1 MDYISVKEA
10 AEQWQV
16 SQRWVQKLCKEN
28 RIDGVLRFGHSYM
41 IPKDLKGLSI
51 LDTASTNLRKRNKF
65 ISVDFAALFYGR

>member
-41 IPKDLKGLSI
+41 IPKDCRS
-51 LDTASTNLRKRNKF
+51 
-65 ISVDFAALFYGR
+65 

>member
-28 RIDGVLRFGHSYM
+28 RIDGCCVS
-41 IPKDLKGLSI
+41 DI
-51 LDTASTNLRKRNKF
+51 L
-65 ISVDFAALFYGR
+65 I

>member
-41 IPKDLKGLSI
+41 IPKDLK
-51 LDTASTNLRKRNKF
+51 RP
-65 ISVDFAALFYGR
+65 VDFRYSINKPAKKE

>member
-41 IPKDLKGLSI
+41 IPKDLKRPVDLSRVSAQR
-51 LDTASTNLRKRNKF
+51 L
-65 ISVDFAALFYGR
+65 AALLR

>member
-41 IPKDLKGLSI
+41 IPKDWKRPVDLRYSI
-51 LDTASTNLRKRNKF
+51 NKP
-65 ISVDFAALFYGR
+65 AKKE